1 MDNELKRRGPEMFEN
16 ETPEQV
22 HLTITTDYGY
32 TADFLR
38 TLANAI
44 EMGGEMKTL
53 ETYRGVADI
62 EWPE

>member
-1 MDNELKRRGPEMFEN
+1 MDK
-16 ETPEQV
+16 QV
-22 HLTITTDYGY
+22 RITITTDYGY

-44 EMGGEMKTL
+44 EEGDEMDMY